1 MRVILRLLINA
12 AALWTATRLV
22 SGISFTGDWRL
33 LFAVALVFGVVNV
46 LVRPVVTLLTLPLL
60 IVTLGLFTFVVNA
73 LMLRLTGALSDALGL
88 GFHVAGFWPS
98 FWGGLVI
105 SIVSFALTVF
115 VAPPRRSDDEWR
127 ERPGRANV

>member
-1 MRVILRLLINA
+1 
-12 AALWTATRLV
+12 
-22 SGISFTGDWRL
+22 
-33 LFAVALVFGVVNV
+33 VFGVVNV

-88 GFHVAGFWPS
+88 GFHVAGFWPA

-115 VAPPRRSDDEWR
+115 VGPTRRPDDEWR
-127 ERPGRANV
+127 ERPGRANA